1 MIDYTKKRFAIRFSV
16 ILVLFTVSI
25 LAVIAVYFH
34 QTIMHAVKRHVEE
47 VIQKDFIDQF
57 RRTGIDTSKPAWEEY
72 YFQILN
78 SKGDIVVSSK
88 NSATFYPG
96 LNRDLLRSAFSGG
109 GGFETRGIQEE
120 LYLISY
126 FPLDE
131 RFAGRIAVPLA
142 SAIQY
147 EKDLYRVVF
156 IIFPGILLLSY
167 LVSRYLVRQ
176 AMKPVSDAFA
186 YQESFSSSVSHELR
200 SPLASLKGNLEVALR
215 KERSPEEYRNAI
227 ALGLTEVD
235 RIISLLND
243 LNLLASSR
251 FKPLDLFREE
261 VDLRVI
267 IAELYESMLPRI
279 QGKKI
284 SIRNTVDSGGIC
296 VCDKGLMKRV
306 FENIFTN
313 AVNYTPEGGKI
324 VIRVF
329 EGMGKLLVNVS
340 NTCTGLD
347 RNELPDLFEPFYRGK
362 SATKGKTQGKGLGL
376 FIARYIVRSHGGR
389 LTAKLTDTGM
399 FSLTVSLPLK

>member
-1 MIDYTKKRFAIRFSV
+1 MIDFTKKRFAIRFSL

-25 LAVIAVYFH
+25 LVAIAVYFH
-34 QTIMHAVKRHVEE
+34 QTIVHAVKQHTKE
-47 VIQKDFIDQF
+47 VIQPDFIDQF
-57 RRTGIDTSKPAWEEY
+57 KRTGIDTARPSWEEY

-78 SKGDIVVSSK
+78 NKGDVVVSSK
-88 NSATFYPG
+88 NSATFYPV
-96 LNRDLLRSAFSGG
+96 LHRNLLERSFSGG
-109 GGFETRGIQEE
+109 GGFETMGIREK
-120 LYLISY
+120 LYLVSY
-126 FPLDE
+126 FPLNE

-147 EKDLYRVVF
+147 EKDLIRVIL
-156 IIFPGILLLSY
+156 IIFPGILLISY

-176 AMKPVSDAFA
+176 AMKPVSDAFT

-200 SPLASLKGNLEVALR
+200 SPLASLKGNLEVTLR

-235 RIISLLND
+235 RIIGLLND

-267 IAELYESMLPRI
+267 IAELFESMLPRV
-279 QGKKI
+279 QAKKI
-284 SIRNTVDSGGIC
+284 SMQNTIDSRSIC
-296 VCDKGLMKRV
+296 VCDKGLIKRV

-313 AVNYTPEGGKI
+313 AANYTPEGGKI

-340 NTCTGLD
+340 NTCTGLHRD
-347 RNELPDLFEPFYRGK
+347 ELPDLFEPFYRGK
-362 SATKGKTQGKGLGL
+362 SVTKGKTQGKGLGL
-376 FIARYIVRSHGGR
+376 FIARHIVRSHGGEV
-389 LTAKLTDTGM
+389 TAKLSETGM
-399 FSLTVSLPLK
+399 FSLTVSLPLR

>member
-78 SKGDIVVSSK
+78 SKGDIVVSSR
-88 NSATFYPG
+88 NSATFYPV
-96 LNRDLLRSAFSGG
+96 LNRALLGSAFSGA

-126 FPLDE
+126 FPLNE

-176 AMKPVSDAFA
+176 AMKPVSDAFT

-200 SPLASLKGNLEVALR
+200 SPLASLKGNLEVTLR
-215 KERSPEEYRNAI
+215 KERSPEEYRDAI

-313 AVNYTPEGGKI
+313 AINYTPEGGKI

>member
-1 MIDYTKKRFAIRFSV
+1 VIDFTQKRFAIRFSL
-16 ILVLFTVSI
+16 ILVTFTVFI

-34 QTIMHAVKRHVEE
+34 QSIVHAAKRHMRE
-47 VIQKDFIDQF
+47 VIQRDFVDQF
-57 RRTGIDTSKPAWEEY
+57 KRTGIDTSKPVWENY

-78 SKGDIVVSSK
+78 AKGDIVVASRSS
-88 NSATFYPG
+88 AIFYPT
-96 LNRDLLRSAFSGG
+96 LNRNLLGSAFSGS
-109 GGFETRGIQEE
+109 GGFENLEIREE
-120 LYLISY
+120 PYLVSY
-126 FPLDE
+126 FPLDN
-131 RFAGRIAVPLA
+131 RFVGRIAMPLA
-142 SAIQY
+142 AEGQY
-147 EKDLYRVVF
+147 ERKFYQ
-156 IIFPGILLLSY
+156 IILIILPGILLLSY

-176 AMKPVSDAFA
+176 AMKPVSDAFT

-215 KERSPEEYRNAI
+215 KERPPEEYRKAI
-227 ALGLTEVD
+227 AFGLTEVD

-261 VDLRVI
+261 VDLTVI
-267 IAELYESMLPRI
+267 IAELFESMLPRVQAKNI
-279 QGKKI
+279 NI
-284 SIRNTVDSGGIC
+284 ENTVGSRNIC
-296 VCDKGLMKRV
+296 VCDKGLMRRV

-340 NTCTGLD
+340 NTCTGID
-347 RNELPDLFEPFYRGK
+347 RNELPNLFEPFYRGK
-362 SATKGKTQGKGLGL
+362 SVSKGKTQGKGLGL
-376 FIARYIVRSHGGR
+376 FIARYIARSHGGEV
-389 LTAKLTDTGM
+389 TANLTDTRM

>member
-1 MIDYTKKRFAIRFSV
+1 M
-16 ILVLFTVSI
+16 ILVLFTVVI

-34 QTIMHAVKRHVEE
+34 QTIVHAVKRHMKE
-47 VIQKDFIDQF
+47 VVQGNFIDQF
-57 RRTGIDTSKPAWEEY
+57 KRAGIDTSNPAWDEY
-72 YFQILN
+72 HFQILN
-78 SKGDIVVSSK
+78 DKGDIVVASR
-88 NSATFYPG
+88 NSATFYPV
-96 LNRDLLRSAFSGG
+96 LNRDLLGSSFSGG
-109 GGFETRGIQEE
+109 GGFETLGIQEE
-120 LYLISY
+120 LYIISY
-126 FPLDE
+126 FPLNE

-176 AMKPVSDAFA
+176 AMKPVSDAFT

-200 SPLASLKGNLEVALR
+200 SPLASLKGNLEVTLR
-215 KERSPEEYRNAI
+215 KERSSEEYRNAI

-251 FKPLDLFREE
+251 FKPLDLFREQ
-261 VDLRVI
+261 VDLTVI
-267 IAELYESMLPRI
+267 ITELYKSILPRI
-279 QGKKI
+279 QAKKI
-284 SIRNTVDSGGIC
+284 GIQNTVDSGGIC

-340 NTCTGLD
+340 NTCTGIS

-362 SATKGKTQGKGLGL
+362 SVTKGKTQGKGLGL
-376 FIARYIVRSHGGR
+376 FITRYIVRSHGGEVA
-389 LTAKLTDTGM
+389 AKLLDNGM